1 MVDFNERQTFIVA
14 SEEYKELIRKAERIA
29 ILERLS
35 ESKYLTTS
43 DIFAILGIE
52 RKDKENGEL

>member
-1 MVDFNERQTFIVA
+1 MVDLNERQTFIVA

-35 ESKYLTTS
+35 EGKYLTTS

-52 RKDKENGEL
+52 RKEKENGEL